1 MHVTANGIR
10 IRCTAEGEG
19 PWLVMSHSLACDGG
33 MWDAQA
39 AALRGRFRVLRFD
52 TRGHGGSSA
61 PAGEYSLRQ
70 LADDLEGLLDAL
82 AIERCTF
89 VGLSM
94 GGMIAMSHALLQ
106 PGRLERLILC
116 NTTSRIPPEAQ
127 PVWQQRMD
135 TVAAAGME
143 PMVQPTLE
151 RWLTAGFRARCPE
164 VTAAVAGMIR
174 ATPPAGYLGCCA
186 AIRGLD
192 LTDRL
197 GAIAVPT
204 LVIAADQDV
213 GTPVE
218 AARAI
223 QLAIPGAQLAVIPSA
238 AHLSNLEQPA
248 LFVQLVERFVE
259 GVPA

>member
-1 MHVTANGIR
+1 MHVSVNGIR
-10 IRCTAEGEG
+10 IHCVVEGEG
-19 PWLVMSHSLACDGG
+19 PWLVMSHSLACNLH

-52 TRGHGGSSA
+52 TRGHGQSDAPSGRWSLEDLSA
-61 PAGEYSLRQ
+61 
-70 LADDLEGLLDAL
+70 DLDGLLDAL

-94 GGMIAMSHALLQ
+94 GGMIAMTHALQ
-106 PGRLERLILC
+106 RPGRLERLVLS

-135 TVAAAGME
+135 TVAARGMA
-143 PMVQPTLE
+143 PMVEPTLE
-151 RWLTAGFRARCPE
+151 RWFTAPFRMRHPE
-164 VTAAVAGMIR
+164 VAGAVARMIGE
-174 ATPPAGYLGCCA
+174 TPAAGYLGCCT

-192 LTDRL
+192 LTARL

-204 LVIAADQDV
+204 LVIAGDQDA

-223 QLAIPGAQLAVIPSA
+223 QLAVPGAQLGVIPSA
-238 AHLSNLEQPA
+238 SHLSNLEQPEVFGG
-248 LFVQLVERFVE
+248 LLERFLSQR
-259 GVPA
+259 